1 MQTGLRSAVLLPHS
15 SHESDLRFGL
25 SPRDRMSEWSRVQS
39 PFGLLIQFFL
49 NWWWNEGHKVY
60 LKVLYQFLI
69 VEQGGRKVV
78 SSGLGDDDDDDDG
91 SDTEEEDDVEVADAQ
106 FGKNL
111 DVRKLTRND
120 LFFKKCN
127 FVQSATLMTMTVGM
141 TMATMMTMTIK
152 IVRFRS
158 FHTVFSFIHLSWP
171 IRCRSWMWQWC
182 WLECQWWSKL

>member
-1 MQTGLRSAVLLPHS
+1 MVEL
-15 SHESDLRFGL
+15 
-25 SPRDRMSEWSRVQS
+25 
-39 PFGLLIQFFL
+39 PFGLLIQVFL

-111 DVRKLTRND
+111 EIISEN
-120 LFFKKCN
+120 
-127 FVQSATLMTMTVGM
+127 
-141 TMATMMTMTIK
+141 
-152 IVRFRS
+152 
-158 FHTVFSFIHLSWP
+158 
-171 IRCRSWMWQWC
+171 
-182 WLECQWWSKL
+182 